1 MRENDSSRR
10 KGLGDESGFTLV
22 ELIITI
28 AILAIITMPILNY
41 FTDSAKHNA
50 ESRRKQNATVAAQ
63 DILEDFKNTSYS
75 LDDASVVCSADPD
88 WTVSAPQ
95 SAVGEKYSLTKT
107 ETIDRHSFSV
117 TAEIDPLPSS
127 APVSYKEYVIGT
139 MDTTKDVMASEHGQA
154 LLNAQAA
161 FYGKYKANATTLL
174 SGADSLEKFKNLLNC
189 EIIVSAE
196 KDPADANNK
205 IIRVTYSY
213 TYNNKL
219 GALEGINSGVSSDYT
234 YTEEIQASSI
244 PAADMQNIYLFYTPL
259 NVNDTIT
266 FKFQKNKN
274 NEEVVKS
281 DFGAGASVNNLNLFV
296 VAQNSLDDAGNVV
309 SGVPDPYGLKIV
321 SDSDAQNFADAI
333 AKVYTNLDSG
343 KIDESTPIVAG
354 KVEYSL
360 VHGDSVNRL
369 ADIKVTVK
377 LDSKEYVEVSGTK
390 IQN

>member
-1 MRENDSSRR
+1 
-10 KGLGDESGFTLV
+10 
-22 ELIITI
+22 
-28 AILAIITMPILNY
+28 
-41 FTDSAKHNA
+41 
-50 ESRRKQNATVAAQ
+50 
-63 DILEDFKNTSYS
+63 
-75 LDDASVVCSADPD
+75 
-88 WTVSAPQ
+88 
-95 SAVGEKYSLTKT
+95 
-107 ETIDRHSFSV
+107 
-117 TAEIDPLPSS
+117 
-127 APVSYKEYVIGT
+127 
-139 MDTTKDVMASEHGQA
+139 
-154 LLNAQAA
+154 
-161 FYGKYKANATTLL
+161 
-174 SGADSLEKFKNLLNC
+174 LEKFKNLLNC

-196 KDPADANNK
+196 KDPADADNK

-219 GALEGINSGVSSDYT
+219 GPLEGINSGVSSEYT

-259 NVNDTIT
+259 NTNDTIT

-281 DFGAGASVNNLNLFV
+281 DFGPGASVNNLNLYV

-333 AKVYTNLDSG
+333 GKVYTNLDSG
-343 KIDESTPIVAG
+343 KIDESAPIVAG

-360 VHGDSVNRL
+360 VHGDSINRL

-377 LDSKEYVEVSGTK
+377 LNSKEYVEVSGTK